1 MITLQVKFSRDFLPI
16 MTLEIPVIR
25 KLRSCTWFTLDKDKL
40 GNSIANRWVFV
51 LLGVERGTDDYVIV
65 KPNELL
71 TKLKRL
77 HPKSQRYQVYIWV
90 TQDRRA
96 WLARGL
102 PREDQQ
108 RIADNRF
115 KNSIRD
121 LTKHLN
127 DWQSIRSL

>member
-71 TKLKRL
+71 TKLKKESKL
-77 HPKSQRYQVYIWV
+77 VLMVQNISPNP
-90 TQDRRA
+90 A
-96 WLARGL
+96 NPFL
-102 PREDQQ
+102 
-108 RIADNRF
+108 
-115 KNSIRD
+115 
-121 LTKHLN
+121 
-127 DWQSIRSL
+127 